1 MNKLLK
7 DRVLEEANYIVNTK
21 KTIREVADYFHL
33 SKSTIH
39 KDIQERLPN
48 VSPIL
53 YHNVRFI
60 LEEHLLERHIRGGD
74 ATKQKYLKKQ
84 VS

>member
-1 MNKLLK
+1 MKI
-7 DRVLEEANYIVNTK
+7 RVLKEAEYILKTGY
-21 KTIREVADYFHL
+21 TIREIATHFHV
-33 SKSTIH
+33 SKSTVH
-39 KDIQERLPN
+39 KDIQERLPR

-53 YHNVRFI
+53 YQKVRFI

-74 ATKQKYLKKQ
+74 ATKQKYLRKQ

>member
-1 MNKLLK
+1 MNKVLRN
-7 DRVLEEANYIVNTK
+7 RVLEEANYIVDTK

-39 KDIQERLPN
+39 KDIHERLLKF
-48 VSPIL
+48 SPIL
-53 YHNVRFI
+53 YQKVCKI
-60 LEEHLLERHIRGGD
+60 LKEHLLERHIRGGD